1 MTAAAEDPEIAVGP
15 ADGVDLLGVFIR
27 AIPIRTPFG
36 DIAMQ
41 VVEPPWIGRL
51 TGDAEVLGVV
61 ALGVFFGQLL
71 VGEIEAL
78 APTVAEPILVAFRQ
92 AITEGVEGRRAGSA
106 GVFPFGFG
114 GQSVSL
120 PLLLAQPGAKLLCA
134 GPTDAVEGVV
144 RFSDFGSE
152 LRLHR
157 PPLGQRGLG
166 ARHTE
171 WLGECDLVGR
181 GLVPVR
187 LGELSRMLA
196 LLVVRTGAVLAHD
209 EGASRDLHEFH
220 ADGVADDFRF
230 RCGGGQGE

>member
-27 AIPIRTPFG
+27 AIPIRAPFG

-41 VVEPPWIGRL
+41 VEQAPGVGRL
-51 TGDAEVLGVV
+51 AGDAEVLGVV

-92 AITEGVEGRRAGSA
+92 AIPEGVEGRRTGAA

-114 GQSVSL
+114 GQSVCL
-120 PLLLAQPGAKLLCA
+120 PLLLAQPGAELLRA
-134 GPTDAVEGVV
+134 GPADAVQGVF
-144 RFSDFGSE
+144 RLSDPGSE

-166 ARHTE
+166 ARHAE
-171 WLGECDLVGR
+171 WLGDRDLVGR

-187 LGELSRMLA
+187 LGELGRMLA
-196 LLVVRTGAVLAHD
+196 LLVVRAGAVLAHD
-209 EGASRDLHEFH
+209 EGASRELHEFH
-220 ADGVADDFRF
+220 ADGVADDFWF
-230 RCGGGQGE
+230 RCGGGEGE